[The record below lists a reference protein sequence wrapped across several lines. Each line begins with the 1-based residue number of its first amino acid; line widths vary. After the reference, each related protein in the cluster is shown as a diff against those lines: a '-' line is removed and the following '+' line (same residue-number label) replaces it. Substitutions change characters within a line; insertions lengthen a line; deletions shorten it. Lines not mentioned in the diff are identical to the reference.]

1 MTKEELLAKGYA
13 EECPE
18 CGGVSAYAWEDATL
32 DPNSFIFKSSPEQ
45 RKLIAHIG
53 TCSGLGEWTC
63 GHCGTPWMA
72 VDSPLNSE
80 CFTHQ
85 EAE

>member
-13 EECPE
+13 EECPS
-18 CGGVSAYAWEDATL
+18 CGGVSAYAWEDVTL
-32 DPNSFIFKSSPEQ
+32 DPFRTLAKSKQLEF
-45 RKLIAHIG
+45 IAHIG

-72 VDSPLNSE
+72 KDSSLNSE

-85 EAE
+85 EAENV